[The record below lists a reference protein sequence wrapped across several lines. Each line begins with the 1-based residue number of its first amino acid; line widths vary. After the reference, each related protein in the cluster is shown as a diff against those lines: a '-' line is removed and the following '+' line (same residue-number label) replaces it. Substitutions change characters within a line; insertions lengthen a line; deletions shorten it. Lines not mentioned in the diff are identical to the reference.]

1 MSILKDL
8 SAIKSG
14 ATEVE
19 MYNNARNRMTANYIG
34 QLLDAGKGE
43 QAQSVYYTTK
53 HANKTVD
60 SFNAQSKS
68 ANNG

>member
-1 MSILKDL
+1 MSIVKDL
-8 SAIKSG
+8 AAIKSG
-14 ATEVE
+14 ASEVE
-19 MYNNARNRMTANYIG
+19 MYNNARNKVTASYIG

-43 QAQSVYYTTK
+43 QANNVYQITM

-60 SFNAQSKS
+60 SFKAQSKS

>member
-1 MSILKDL
+1 MSTVEQLQQIEH
-8 SAIKSG
+8 G

-19 MYNNARNRMTANYIG
+19 MYNNAHNKMTANYIG

-43 QAQSVYYTTK
+43 QAYSVYYTTM

-60 SFNAQSKS
+60 SFNTQSKS

>member
-1 MSILKDL
+1 
-8 SAIKSG
+8 
-14 ATEVE
+14 
-19 MYNNARNRMTANYIG
+19 MTANYIG

>member
-1 MSILKDL
+1 MSTLKDFA
-8 SAIKSG
+8 AIKSG

-19 MYNNARNRMTANYIG
+19 MYNNTRNKMTANYIG
-34 QLLDAGKGE
+34 QLLDAGKGQ
-43 QAQSVYYTTK
+43 QAQSVYLTTM